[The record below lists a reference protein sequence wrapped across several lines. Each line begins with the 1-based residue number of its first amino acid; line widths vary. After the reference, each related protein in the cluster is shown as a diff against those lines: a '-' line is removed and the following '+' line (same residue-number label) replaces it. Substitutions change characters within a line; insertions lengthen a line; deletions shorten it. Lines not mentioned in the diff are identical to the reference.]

1 MGSSVNRVL
10 RILVCFFFF
19 LSATALIGVAQDV
32 SASPTSLS
40 FPTTYVGLPS
50 GSKTVTV
57 TDLLSPQSIIQDLTF
72 DCPGEFGL
80 SSGVAPITLS
90 PVGDITHYSVFFK
103 PTAAG
108 TYNCNFQINLW
119 DKSTVKVPVSGT
131 ALTSSATAVVTP
143 TSLSFGSVSVGATS
157 ASQTLTVTNTG
168 TQSVNITAITLS
180 PATFTTGPVTLPYV
194 LNQSAT
200 LKIPV
205 YYSPTRVTTE
215 TGVIDISYN
224 SLPDNGADLSGA
236 GIAATALE
244 IASGSNLPSAT
255 QSALYQYTLAA
266 TGGGGPFAWS
276 LASGSTLPTGLTLS
290 SAGAISGTLASSV
303 AAGTYTFTITLTNQ
317 TTKGTVNKTFTLV
330 VYANLGD
337 NCADISYNIPG
348 GSTPL
353 VALTD
358 LGTGTFLGYEGGLY
372 PNGSNVRPTSHDSDG
387 VTIADGIVPLDTN
400 GNYSPT
406 GSYVLM
412 ALGESTLQNEFNRF
426 LPMGNS
432 DPAKSPYLVIV
443 NAAQGGATPNDL
455 ASSSSYYWG
464 MITNNYLT
472 QNNVTANQVVAVYME
487 DTDGIASGTFPSDIT
502 SLQTEYES
510 IMNNLHSLFPNLKV
524 VYFSSRVYGGYSNG
538 VGTPDNPEPYAYE
551 MSYAVKWAIQDQ
563 LNGNSNLNY
572 NPLLG
577 PVLAPWMSWGAYY
590 WSNGMLGRNDGL
602 VWNCA
607 DFAADGTHPSSDQN
621 RLGQYK
627 VASQILSFLRT
638 DDTTVPW
645 YLATT
650 LGLTDTGG
658 NNQSGN
664 PGTVLP
670 TALTVL
676 ASNLKTGAPI
686 PNVSVTFSDGGV
698 GGKFSSAT
706 VLTNSSGVA
715 TTTYTLP
722 NSAQTVTITATS
734 TGYSSAT
741 WTETATAGV
750 ATIGLV
756 SGGKQ
761 TGAVGT
767 TLPLP
772 IVFKAKSSSGA
783 VVVGASIT
791 FSDASAGGTF
801 SPNPAITDS
810 LGQAT
815 TNYTLPTVARPITVT
830 AADGTVSGTAGET
843 SVAGTA
849 SQLLII
855 SGNNQSAHPKQLFGK
870 KLTVAVED
878 KYGNGI
884 SGVTVTFSDNGA
896 GGTFSSTTAVTIASG
911 QAQVSYT
918 AGANTGTV
926 TISATTT
933 TPPLGPAN
941 FTETVK

>member
-1 MGSSVNRVL
+1 MVPNVKRVVRTL
-10 RILVCFFFF
+10 FLVSLF
-19 LSATALIGVAQDV
+19 LTVAGAMALAQDV

-40 FPTTYVGLPS
+40 FPTTYVGLQS
-50 GSKTVTV
+50 GSKTITV
-57 TDLLSPQSIIQDLTF
+57 TDLLNPQAIIQDLTF

-90 PVGDITHYSVFFK
+90 PVGNYTHYSVFFK

-119 DKSTVKVPVSGT
+119 DKTTVNVPVSGT
-131 ALTSSATAVVTP
+131 ALASSAVSVVTP
-143 TSLSFGSVSVGATS
+143 TALSFGNVAVGSTS
-157 ASQTLTVTNTG
+157 ASQTVTVTNTG
-168 TQSVNITAITLS
+168 TQSVNITGITLS
-180 PATFTTGPVTLPYV
+180 PATFSIGPITFPYV

-200 LKIPV
+200 LSIPV
-205 YYSPTRVTTE
+205 YYSPTQVATE

-236 GIAATALE
+236 GIAATTLS
-244 IASGSNLPSAT
+244 IATGANLPSAT
-255 QSALYQYTLAA
+255 QNALYTATLVGA
-266 TGGGGPFAWS
+266 GSGGPFTWT

-290 SAGAISGTLASSV
+290 SAGVISGTLSSTV
-303 AAGTYTFTITLTNQ
+303 AVGTYPFTITLTNK
-317 TTKGTVNKTFTLV
+317 TTKATVNKTFSLG
-330 VYANLGD
+330 VYQNLGD
-337 NCADISYNIPG
+337 NCADYTYNIPG
-348 GSTPL
+348 GSTPMIP
-353 VALTD
+353 LTD

-372 PNGSNVRPTSHDSDG
+372 PSGSNVRPTSHDSDG
-387 VTIADGIVPLDTN
+387 VSIAEGIVPLDSS

-406 GSYVLM
+406 GKYVLM

-432 DPAKSPYLVIV
+432 DPAKNPNLVIV
-443 NAAQGGATPNDL
+443 NAAQGGATPNQL
-455 ASSSSYYWG
+455 SLLNSYYWG

-487 DTDGIASGTFPSDIT
+487 DTDGIATGTFPSDVT
-502 SLQTEYES
+502 PLQTEYES
-510 IMNNLHSLFPNLKV
+510 VMNNLHTLFPNLQL
-524 VYFSSRVYGGYSNG
+524 VYLSPRVYGGYSNG
-538 VGTPDNPEPYAYE
+538 VGNPDNPEPYAYE
-551 MSYAVKWAIQDQ
+551 MAYALKWAIQDQ

-572 NPLLG
+572 NAALG
-577 PVLAPWMSWGAYY
+577 PVRAPWMSWGSYY
-590 WSNGMLGRNDGL
+590 WSNGLTARNDGL
-602 VWNCA
+602 TWSCA
-607 DFAADGTHPSSDQN
+607 DFAADGTHPSSDQA

-638 DDTTVPW
+638 DDTTTPW

-664 PGTVLP
+664 PGTTLP

-686 PNVSVTFSDGGV
+686 ANVSVTFSDGGA

-706 VLTNSSGVA
+706 VVTNSNGVA

-722 NSAQTVTITATS
+722 NSAKTVTITASS

-741 WTETATAGV
+741 WTETAVASV

-767 TLPLP
+767 ALPLP

-783 VVVGASIT
+783 VVVGATIT
-791 FSDASAGGTF
+791 FSDGGAGGSF
-801 SPNPAITDS
+801 SPGSAVTDS
-810 LGQAT
+810 NGQVST
-815 TNYTLPTVARPITVT
+815 VYTLPTVARPITVT
-830 AADGTVSGTAGET
+830 ATSGSVKGTAGET
-843 SVAGTA
+843 SVVGTA
-849 SQLLII
+849 TQLNIV
-855 SGNNQSAHPKQLFGK
+855 SGNNQSAHPNQLFGK
-870 KLTVAVED
+870 KLTVQVLD
-878 KYGNGI
+878 KYNNGI
-884 SGVTVTFSDNGA
+884 SGTTVTFNDNGA
-896 GGTFSSTTAVTIASG
+896 GGTFSSTTAVTVASG

-918 AGANTGTV
+918 AGPNTGTV
-926 TISATTT
+926 TISTTT
-933 TPPLGPAN
+933 ATPPLGPTN
-941 FTETVK
+941 FTETVQ